1 MKTKLLLMSC
11 LMYFVAACQD
21 KTVIIRESAPN
32 SATQKQ
38 EKELPPPSS
47 PEDAAGETEQTDGAE
62 TPDKEP
68 IDVSVDPT
76 TGGPGKP
83 KKDGPS
89 RGLPSSKP
97 NGKANGG
104 TASGGDNGVQG
115 RNIEDYATNI
125 QKEANYIQFVLPIIT
140 KLAET
145 HPRFAS
151 DMIHI
156 ANERTWYMVPVELE
170 ALKASQIGLKFA
182 DQSVQQF
189 ALQNLRAIWIN
200 TKFYNAFESAE
211 SKGRLIL
218 HEILMGV
225 RLMKLKSEIDNCY
238 SSIAIMKLDP
248 KKTKEYQQARE
259 QCARTYIF
267 GRKDAFAVVPGQN
280 PDLELTSHDYDGI
293 RELGVHLWERKGEIS
308 GAELDAWIK
317 VNDFRSY

>member
-1 MKTKLLLMSC
+1 MKIKLSLIMFMLF
-11 LMYFVAACQD
+11 LAACQD
-21 KTVIIRESAPN
+21 KTVIIRETVPAGN
-32 SATQKQ
+32 TQKQ
-38 EKELPPPSS
+38 EQPPPAPPENNPAANDTQDSETSANNSS
-47 PEDAAGETEQTDGAE
+47 DEGG
-62 TPDKEP
+62 
-68 IDVSVDPT
+68 IDPT
-76 TGGPGKP
+76 NPSKGQPT
-83 KKDGPS
+83 GPS
-89 RGLPSSKP
+89 KNGSGRGLPHAKP
-97 NGKANGG
+97 DGRSNGG

-115 RNIEDYATNI
+115 RNIEDYAVNI
-125 QKEANYIQFVLPIIT
+125 QKESNFVQFVLPIIT

-151 DMIHI
+151 DMLHI
-156 ANERTWYMVPVELE
+156 AGERTWYMVPVELK

-182 DQSVQQF
+182 DESVQQF

-200 TKFYNAFESAE
+200 TKFYNGFESAE

-238 SSIAIMKLDP
+238 SSIAIMKLDT
-248 KKTKEYQQARE
+248 KKAKAYQEARE

-280 PDLELTSHDYDGI
+280 PDLELTNHDYDGI